1 MTVRDRKSTFA
12 LSPGDPEPWIRK
24 TDDRAV
30 ESAAK
35 TKRFT
40 PSLTIDITPE
50 LPSLIKVTAAQ
61 IGLMVAETPR
71 ELRANFVKFH
81 GAWFDE

>member
-12 LSPGDPEPWIRK
+12 PSPGDPEAWIRK
-24 TDDRAV
+24 ADDRAV

-35 TKRFT
+35 TQRFT
-40 PSLTIDITPE
+40 ESLTIDITPG
-50 LPSLIKVTAAQ
+50 LPSQIKVTAVQ
-61 IGLMVAETPR
+61 RGLMVAETPR
-71 ELRANFVKFH
+71 ELRANFVKCH